1 MARGRGAGTET
12 KKITGGR
19 GKKGAARDAAM
30 KIGVESGG
38 GVRRHQDDWLRTGLA
53 QEAVGWGCLSAALIT
68 LSVGL
73 TPPTSFISQFP
84 AHLAALQATA
94 REGQLTL

>member
-1 MARGRGAGTET
+1 MQQE
-12 KKITGGR
+12 
-19 GKKGAARDAAM
+19 AM

-38 GVRRHQDDWLRTGLA
+38 GERRHRDDWLRAGLA

-73 TPPTSFISQFP
+73 PPPPPPSLISQYP
-84 AHLAALQATA
+84 AHLAALQAKVLYD
-94 REGQLTL
+94 RGCCW

>member
-73 TPPTSFISQFP
+73 LPPHHQL
-84 AHLAALQATA
+84 HLSVSSAPRGVAGDGT
-94 REGQLTL
+94 